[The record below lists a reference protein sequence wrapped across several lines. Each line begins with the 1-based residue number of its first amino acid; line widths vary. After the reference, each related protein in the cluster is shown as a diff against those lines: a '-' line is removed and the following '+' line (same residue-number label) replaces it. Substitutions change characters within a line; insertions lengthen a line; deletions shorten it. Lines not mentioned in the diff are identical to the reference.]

1 VRARVWAALAA
12 AAAPVVSLGCDVGQ
26 SPVTGLSEPIV
37 VSGGQFIS
45 GDLPGTPPLAEDA
58 QAPVSVDGGSPPLS
72 VLFVKDVGPNVL
84 PGMAGKSFSGDVSA
98 DTAAIGVRLA
108 DLGTGY
114 WIVPAGSPDTQ
125 TPGALTFGMS
135 TGFNIGDAPG
145 NYALRFVAIGGSG
158 NAGRQFELQPPLC
171 IDSRIPDNGHACTPE
186 IAPPA
191 AVFTLEWD
199 TNFDLDMH
207 VVVPGGE
214 AFDTKMRVGEPIE
227 AGLKSIPAG
236 QPFIDRD
243 SMRNCVPDGL
253 RQEDLIFPEPLT
265 KGSYFI
271 FVDPYAACGQNAV
284 HFTYTIYQSTGKCPA
299 CNLEAKAKY
308 SGELLAS
315 QVTGG
320 TSPPTFVAELP
331 VE

>member
-58 QAPVSVDGGSPPLS
+58 QAPVSVDGG
-72 VLFVKDVGPNVL
+72 
-84 PGMAGKSFSGDVSA
+84 A